1 MWACLSLAS
10 HHLLQL
16 GKLVLVTRVGK
27 PTLSLTSGSI
37 WESGLYTS
45 LGQHN
50 RVDPVD
56 GAAGD
61 LARMCLERF
70 WPYTPIPYGV
80 VGEGEMLSPIPPPS
94 LRGIRGR
101 DDPEF

>member
-1 MWACLSLAS
+1 MGLSLAL

-16 GKLVLVTRVGK
+16 GKLVLVIRVGEL
-27 PTLSLTSGSI
+27 PLPLTSCSI
-37 WESGLYTS
+37 SESGPYTS

-80 VGEGEMLSPIPPPS
+80 VGEREMLSPIPHPS
-94 LRGIRGR
+94 LLVIRGR
-101 DDPEF
+101 GGPEF